1 MYPAN
6 AATLL
11 SSNFEDGQSTGWTST
26 SGTWS
31 VVQDAGNYVYYQ
43 SGTSE
48 GRTSAGNQ
56 SWTDYSVE
64 AKVKVDNFNGSN
76 RTYVAGRYKDGNN
89 FYAASLYNSS
99 GGTLEIRKKVSGS
112 TTTLASKT
120 NFGLEAGTWYTI
132 KLEMSGSSIKM
143 YVNDTLQLS
152 ATDSSLTSGAVGLIA
167 YKTIANFDD
176 IIVSDSSS
184 STSSPTPTAEPT
196 ATPSAEP
203 AATPSAEPTATP
215 TAESTATPSAEPTAT
230 PTAEPTAT
238 PSAEPTA
245 TPTAEPTA
253 TPSAEPT
260 ATPAPTAAPAET
272 PAPTPTAEPTQP
284 AAPGTL
290 SEYSLTGFSAGN
302 TGGGSIEETDA
313 RYKKVFNATD
323 LAAALKK
330 GSGIKVIEIMND
342 LNLGWNE
349 IPATAQVSPFAS
361 HNSALTHPVLKT
373 TGVSKI
379 SIDSFNGLTIF
390 STNGA
395 KIKHAALSV
404 KYSSNVIIRNLEF
417 DELWEWDEATK
428 GNYDKND
435 WDYITV
441 EGASQKVWID
451 HCTFN
456 KAYDGLLDVKK
467 GSNGVTV
474 SWSTF
479 KGDDQSAN
487 SWVTR
492 QIDAMEANQSAYPMY
507 AYLRSSA
514 VGLSKDD
521 IIAIAAGQK
530 KGHLVGATEFASD
543 NANLQVTLHHNYYE
557 NIQDRMPRLRAGN
570 VHAYNI
576 VMDNSGTRAAKKKLT
591 SAMEKALSSKGYH
604 FGVTSNGAISTEDGA
619 VLLEKSQIID
629 VISPV
634 RNNQA
639 DPSDARYTGKIQAV
653 DTIYSLDGSTF
664 RGSSDTEG
672 SPLAP
677 VPAPVKTFSWN
688 GFTSLP
694 YSYTADDPSTLKTRL
709 IASNGSGAGKLNM
722 SKENWL
728 LTSY

>member
-1 MYPAN
+1 MNTIKSGKRMTGYTAFILCLTLSFSLFLMYPAS
-6 AATLL
+6 AAALL
-11 SSNFEDGQSTGWTST
+11 SSDFEDGQSTGWTST

-43 SGTSE
+43 SDTNE
-48 GRTSAGNQ
+48 GRTSTGNL

-167 YKTIANFDD
+167 YKTIAKFDN

-184 STSSPTPTAEPT
+184 TPT
-196 ATPSAEP
+196 ATPVQ
-203 AATPSAEPTATP
+203 TPI
-215 TAESTATPSAEPTAT
+215 
-230 PTAEPTAT
+230 
-238 PSAEPTA
+238 
-245 TPTAEPTA
+245 
-253 TPSAEPT
+253 
-260 ATPAPTAAPAET
+260 
-272 PAPTPTAEPTQP
+272 
-284 AAPGTL
+284 PGTL
-290 SEYSLTGFSAGN
+290 SEYNLTGFSEGN
-302 TGGGSIEETDA
+302 TGGGSIAETEE
-313 RYKKVFNATD
+313 RYKKVYNPTD

-349 IPATAQVSPFAS
+349 IPAAAQVSPFAAN
-361 HNSALTHPVLKT
+361 NSALTHPVLKS

-395 KIKHAALSV
+395 KIKHAALSL
-404 KYSSNVIIRNLEF
+404 KYSSNIIIRNLEF

-428 GNYDKND
+428 GNYDRND

-441 EGASQKVWID
+441 EGASKKVWID
-451 HCTFN
+451 HTTFN
-456 KAYDGLLDVKK
+456 KAYDGLVDVKK
-467 GSNGVTV
+467 GSSGVTI

-479 KGDDQSAN
+479 KGDDQSAD
-487 SWVTR
+487 SWVTQ
-492 QIDAMEANQSAYPMY
+492 QIDAMEADKSAYPMY

-543 NANLQVTLHHNYYE
+543 NANLQVTLHHNYYQ

-576 VMDNSGTRAAKKKLT
+576 VMDNAETRAAKKKLT

-629 VISPV
+629 VASPV

-639 DPSDARYTGKIQAV
+639 DPTDARYTGKIQV
-653 DTIYSLDGSTF
+653 LDTIYSLDSSTF
-664 RGSSDTEG
+664 RGNSDTEG

-677 VPAPVKTFSWN
+677 VPALVKAFSWN

-694 YSYTADDPSTLKTRL
+694 YNYTAEDPSTLKERL
-709 IASNGSGAGKLNM
+709 TASNGSGAGKLNI

-728 LTSY
+728 LTNY